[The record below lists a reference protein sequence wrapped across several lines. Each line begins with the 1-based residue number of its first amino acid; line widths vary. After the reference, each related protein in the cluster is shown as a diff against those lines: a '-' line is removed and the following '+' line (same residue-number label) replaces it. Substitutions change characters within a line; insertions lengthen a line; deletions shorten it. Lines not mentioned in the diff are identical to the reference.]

1 MMSCINAYCR
11 DYAEKINAKS
21 VSLAGKIAARGKS
34 LAPVVKARCGII
46 CTVSEIGAYLRV
58 VPEEI
63 WLLPD
68 SAEVIVYSNVDWVIV

>member
-1 MMSCINAYCR
+1 MSCITAYCR
-11 DYAEKINAKS
+11 DYADKVAAKS
-21 VSLAGKIAARGKS
+21 MSLAERICAKSES

-58 VPEEI
+58 VPDEI

>member
-1 MMSCINAYCR
+1 MSCITAYCR

-21 VSLAGKIAARGKS
+21 MSLAEKITARGKS

-46 CTVSEIGAYLRV
+46 CKVSEVAAYLRV
-58 VPEEI
+58 VPDEI